1 MSSHLDDE
9 ILEEILEYDI
19 FVRMSPRR
27 EYTIDLKI
35 ASIAKAKPMSEPE
48 RTHRA
53 PGGQSARKRLQT
65 AHRPMQH
72 NGDKV
77 T

>member
-35 ASIAKAKPMSEPE
+35 ASIAKAKPMSVEPE
-48 RTHRA
+48 
-53 PGGQSARKRLQT
+53 QF
-65 AHRPMQH
+65 
-72 NGDKV
+72 
-77 T
+77 